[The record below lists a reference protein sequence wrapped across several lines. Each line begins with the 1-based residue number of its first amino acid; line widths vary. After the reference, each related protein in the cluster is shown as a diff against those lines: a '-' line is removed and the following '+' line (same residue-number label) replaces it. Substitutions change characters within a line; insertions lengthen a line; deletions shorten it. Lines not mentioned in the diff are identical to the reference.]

1 MRYWLLKIGFFAL
14 LLIVDS
20 CVEPFSPPETNS
32 DENYL
37 VIDGFLNV
45 GGTDS
50 TRIELR
56 RTQNVNASAAPAIE
70 TGAQLW
76 VEEENGETSPLSES
90 GWGLY
95 TLPPRQFNRGASTG

>member
-1 MRYWLLKIGFFAL
+1 MRYWFLKIGFFAL

-20 CVEPFSPPETNS
+20 CIEPFSPPEVNS

-45 GGTDS
+45 SGTDS

-56 RTQNVNASAAPAIE
+56 RTQNINANASPTIE
-70 TGAQLW
+70 RGAQLT
-76 VEEENGETSPLSES
+76 V
-90 GWGLY
+90 
-95 TLPPRQFNRGASTG
+95 